1 MKFELRDVNK
11 TYSSKERELN
21 TVRLHV
27 EITTICN
34 NKCAYC
40 YARANKQTW
49 GTMMSNS
56 YINDVFIPNMKK
68 LITTLKNDKKYLDV
82 VLLGGEP
89 TLSPKFSDVVNFLC
103 DNDVRISIT
112 TNGTYPYK
120 NILPSKNI
128 RWAYTFHPTQ
138 ILDDVLWF
146 NKILSGKDDWW
157 EVAISPLIDCWG
169 SEKEI
174 LLNSSRVKVIIEL
187 CHEHGIKVQPTF
199 QFNPYESGYT
209 HIDMNKVIKYYD
221 YLEYEYPI
229 YEYDDKYVNDY
240 TILKNKWNRLYK
252 CTCVNNNFQL
262 DVHGRLTRCCSDE
275 EISWDD
281 LSKIS
286 KLMTCPL
293 PECTCY
299 GFLSLY
305 KYNKN

>member
-27 EITTICN
+27 EINTICN

-49 GTMMSNS
+49 GTMMSSS

-68 LITTLKNDKKYLDV
+68 LIKTLRNDKKYLDV

-89 TLSPKFSDVVNFLC
+89 TLYPKFSDVVNFLC

-138 ILDDVLWF
+138 ISDVVSWF

-169 SEKEI
+169 NEKEI
-174 LLNSSRVKVIIEL
+174 LLNSSRVKFIMLDGVLKGDLKLNKTINKYLDL
-187 CHEHGIKVQPTF
+187 CLKCDKCSNFCP
-199 QFNPYESGYT
+199 SA
-209 HIDMNKVIKYYD
+209 IDVCKIFETAK
-221 YLEYEYPI
+221 YEYAQNSFWSKFI
-229 YEYDDKYVNDY
+229 FFLESKV
-240 TILKNKWNRLYK
+240 
-252 CTCVNNNFQL
+252 VFGNFL
-262 DVHGRLTRCCSDE
+262 
-275 EISWDD
+275 
-281 LSKIS
+281 
-286 KLMTCPL
+286 KLMKIFFTQKS
-293 PECTCY
+293 TT
-299 GFLSLY
+299 GR
-305 KYNKN
+305 NMQIN